1 MAPYNHETEGETLV
15 KTEKEVKEPPLY
27 KVFLHNDDYTTM
39 EFVVEI
45 LLHVFSRSM
54 EDSTAIMLNV
64 HRKGIG
70 LCGIYTHEVSETKM
84 DMVHTLAQ
92 EHGFPLK
99 CTMERE

>member
-1 MAPYNHETEGETLV
+1 MAPYNHETEGDTLV
-15 KTEKEVKEPPLY
+15 KTEREVKEPPLY
-27 KVFLHNDDYTTM
+27 KVLLHNDDYTTM

-45 LLHVFSRSM
+45 LLHVFNKSV

-64 HRKGIG
+64 HQKGIG
-70 LCGIYTHEVSETKM
+70 LCGVYTHEVSETKM